1 MPPLATL
8 FARYPDLSIEV
19 VTGSQTVN
27 LHRRDAD
34 LTVRMVKPDGGNV
47 TIKRLGALGFGL
59 YGAPAYMAVRPAGAD
74 SGRFDDDAFIG
85 WSETYNHLPAAKW
98 IDRIL
103 RGGLPFLP
111 PPGTPQPFE
120 MAGRNGAE
128 TNEMFDGFPVIKF
141 SLPEKPAS
149 SPSSDG
155 APCRKNPEKTERRE
169 RLNKTK
175 T

>member
-8 FARYPDLSIEV
+8 FARYPDLSIDV

-103 RGGLPFLP
+103 RGGLARWQPLPCLHKSLP
-111 PPGTPQPFE
+111 PPLDLALLFCRT
-120 MAGRNGAE
+120 
-128 TNEMFDGFPVIKF
+128 
-141 SLPEKPAS
+141 SLPNQQDLLVCCQNS
-149 SPSSDG
+149 G
-155 APCRKNPEKTERRE
+155 LTNPFGW
-169 RLNKTK
+169 
-175 T
+175 